1 MDKILLIGSSGLLG
15 GYLYPYLKK
24 NKNQNIKKF
33 VRKKGLN
40 LLNNK
45 FCNNFFKVNNFDIII
60 FLSAITN
67 IDKCEINK
75 NIAYKVNYLL
85 LKKVVKFSLDY
96 NKKTFFIFLSTDQ
109 FYDDYK
115 NNYTK
120 KIKIFNYYT
129 KTKLLCEQLLEKKN
143 SCILRTNFFGKSKS
157 EKRQSF
163 SDFIFRNI
171 LNKKKIYLCY
181 DWLFSPIYIGT
192 LCKIIYLVSKKKLKG
207 KFNIG
212 SNKGFSKH
220 EFGMYFSNKLKLNTD
235 LINKVSFDSL
245 RLKAKRPK
253 DMRMKVGLIN
263 KKLKFKIK
271 TLKEEINMAIK
282 DYK

>member
-75 NIAYKVNYLL
+75 NTAYKVNYLL

-143 SCILRTNFFGKSKS
+143 SCILRTN
-157 EKRQSF
+157 
-163 SDFIFRNI
+163 
-171 LNKKKIYLCY
+171 
-181 DWLFSPIYIGT
+181 
-192 LCKIIYLVSKKKLKG
+192 
-207 KFNIG
+207 
-212 SNKGFSKH
+212 
-220 EFGMYFSNKLKLNTD
+220 
-235 LINKVSFDSL
+235 
-245 RLKAKRPK
+245 
-253 DMRMKVGLIN
+253 
-263 KKLKFKIK
+263 
-271 TLKEEINMAIK
+271 
-282 DYK
+282 